1 MTPESD
7 VRAIATRWLAM
18 DQDPVT
24 RAALQELLDADDDA
38 PLLPLFSGR
47 LPFGTAGLRAEVGP
61 GPMRMNTL
69 VIAQTAAGINQYPFV
84 DAQAGG
90 VLAGAYAAAA
100 AKDLD
105 LQTFFLIRQ
114 TVYRQCYQA
123 VLRAN
128 RAAISTS
135 SRCSGVRKRIA

>member
-1 MTPESD
+1 MIQMGMGDEN
-7 VRAIATRWLAM
+7 IA
-18 DQDPVT
+18 DQPM
-24 RAALQELLDADDDA
+24 
-38 PLLPLFSGR
+38 LFGR
-47 LPFGTAGLRAEVGP
+47 QV
-61 GPMRMNTL
+61 
-69 VIAQTAAGINQYPFV
+69 AQTAAGINQYPFV